1 MLRSLLVPL
10 DGSNFSERSLPLA
23 GQIARATGA
32 TLHLAHVHVPY
43 EPDQLL
49 SNTQFHFEGVDM
61 TDYDNGHR
69 EQERAYLTGLAAKV
83 GEDGTPVDAKLLE
96 GREVAD
102 ELVTYANEV
111 ETDMIL
117 MTSHGYSGFSRLWLG
132 SVADEM
138 IRRSTLPLLVI
149 HPGEGEGEL
158 EGVVS
163 SVGHI
168 LIPLDG
174 SKLAESVLGPA
185 ADLATATGARI
196 TLAHALSVPEGLGPR
211 ILSPVREKVERD
223 LGDAREYLEATAEVL
238 RQSGLEVATHAAT
251 GRVPAVAIA
260 SFAKQLDAN
269 VIALATHGYG
279 GLRRTLLGSVAD
291 KLLRV
296 SEVPLL
302 VMRPAAM
309 A

>member
-1 MLRSLLVPL
+1 MLQSLLVPL

-61 TDYDNGHR
+61 TDYDSGHR

-96 GREVAD
+96 GRGVAD

-132 SVADEM
+132 SVAGEM

-149 HPGEGEGEL
+149 HPGEREGEL
-158 EGVVS
+158 EGVVA
-163 SVGHI
+163 VRHI

-185 ADLATATGARI
+185 GELARATGARL
-196 TLAHALSVPEGLGPR
+196 TLAHVLTVPNGLGPR
-211 ILSPVREKVERD
+211 ILSPAPEKVERD
-223 LGDAREYLEATAEVL
+223 LEDAREYLGATAEVL
-238 RQSGLEVATHAAT
+238 RQNGLEVATHAAA
-251 GRVPAVAIA
+251 GRVPALAIA
-260 SFAKQLDAN
+260 RLAEQLNAN

-279 GLRRTLLGSVAD
+279 GLKRTLLGSVAD

-296 SEVPLL
+296 SEIPLL